1 VPAKKAT
8 AKAAPRVSSRVAS
21 HPRMTTARRTA
32 TTSGHTAMPVSR
44 ACTPTMPAQPGDF
57 VVIDSRQAG
66 ALPREGEVLEVIQG
80 RADRQPPDPMGR
92 TGHQSLI
99 APRGGTA
106 RKVRASQRA

>member
-1 VPAKKAT
+1 VPAKKAS
-8 AKAAPRVSSRVAS
+8 PRGSSQVFS
-21 HPRMTTARRTA
+21 QP
-32 TTSGHTAMPVSR
+32 
-44 ACTPTMPAQPGDF
+44 MPAEPGDF
-57 VVIDSRQAG
+57 IVFDSPHVGSLA
-66 ALPREGEVLEVIQG
+66 REGEVLEVIQG